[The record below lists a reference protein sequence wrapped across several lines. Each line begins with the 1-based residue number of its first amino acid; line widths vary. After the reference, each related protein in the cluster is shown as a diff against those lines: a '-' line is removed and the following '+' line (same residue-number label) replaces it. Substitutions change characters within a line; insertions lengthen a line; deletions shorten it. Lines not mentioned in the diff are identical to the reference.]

1 MTVSRW
7 KEPESSKKVIVYRK
21 ELLRVS
27 ETFIKAQVRS
37 YRRWR
42 AVLFGERIWP
52 GGLSLERVTSRTL
65 MDGQPTLIQRVFAK
79 ARQTAGCAPA
89 SVIRKFE
96 AEGADLMHAHF
107 RHDGILAL
115 PYARNL
121 KVPLVVTLH
130 GHDVNIRPECY
141 RSGEFG
147 FWHKSYPDQF
157 AAMVRQRNVHF
168 IAVSN
173 VLRQAAIDYGG
184 RRTAWLSVTPASM
197 SSNFS
202 QIRSR

>member
-1 MTVSRW
+1 MD
-7 KEPESSKKVIVYRK
+7 
-21 ELLRVS
+21 
-27 ETFIKAQVRS
+27 FH
-37 YRRWR
+37 
-42 AVLFGERIWP
+42 
-52 GGLSLERVTSRTL
+52 LERVTSRTL

-147 FWHKSYPDQF
+147 FWHKSYPDSLPPWCGITHG
-157 AAMVRQRNVHF
+157 AARPAYVREHF
-168 IAVSN
+168 DIMRCTKKIEDLYDDILPTST
-173 VLRQAAIDYGG
+173 
-184 RRTAWLSVTPASM
+184 RTARKRQLA
-197 SSNFS
+197 
-202 QIRSR
+202 

>member
-1 MTVSRW
+1 MTVTKW

-21 ELLRVS
+21 EVLRVS

-37 YRRWR
+37 YQRWR

-52 GGLSLERVTSRTL
+52 GGLSLEGVDSRTL
-65 MDGQPTLIQRVFAK
+65 MYGQPSLMQRVFAK
-79 ARQTAGCAPA
+79 ARQTGGWAPA
-89 SVIRKFE
+89 SVMRKFE
-96 AEGADLMHAHF
+96 AEGADLLHAHF
-107 RHDGILAL
+107 GHDGILAL

-121 KVPLVVTLH
+121 KIPLVVTLH

-147 FWHKSYPDQF
+147 FWHKRYPDQF
-157 AAMVRQRNVHF
+157 AAMVRQRTVHF

-173 VLRQAAIDYGG
+173 VLRRAAIHYGVPSE
-184 RRTAWLSVTPASM
+184 RVVVRYTVIDVQH
-197 SSNFS
+197 F
-202 QIRSR
+202 